1 VTGRSIS
8 STFEVKRIAKGVT
21 MRDSKAIRPLITL
34 GLAVFLTATQSGCIG
49 FASTL
54 MYWIKGNKVDA
65 RCTALEGKRVAVVC
79 VTGSGVS
86 GSTNEGEVLARAVA
100 MILEKNVK
108 KVDIVR
114 PEEVADWRDQNN
126 WDEVDYKSIGRG
138 VKADMVVA
146 IDMASFGIHDNPTLL
161 RGRASIKTTV
171 YDIADKGKIVF
182 RDGPKEFAF
191 PENGA
196 QHVVENET
204 NFKRIYLTMLA
215 QDIAKNFYAYDK
227 LDDVARDAMLIN

>member
-1 VTGRSIS
+1 MNWDGTV
-8 STFEVKRIAKGVT
+8 A
-21 MRDSKAIRPLITL
+21 ATL
-34 GLAVFLTATQSGCIG
+34 GYNVPDITVVRQSEI
-49 FASTL
+49 
-54 MYWIKGNKVDA
+54 
-65 RCTALEGKRVAVVC
+65 
-79 VTGSGVS
+79 
-86 GSTNEGEVLARAVA
+86 
-100 MILEKNVK
+100 
-108 KVDIVR
+108 
-114 PEEVADWRDQNN
+114 ADWFDSHDQ
-126 WDEVDYKSIGRG
+126 DVTDYTDIGRG

-146 IDMASFGIHDNPTLL
+146 IDLASFGIHDNATLL

-204 NFKRIYLTMLA
+204 NFKRIYLAMLA

>member
-1 VTGRSIS
+1 MRTVRQARSLL
-8 STFEVKRIAKGVT
+8 A
-21 MRDSKAIRPLITL
+21 LI
-34 GLAVFLTATQSGCIG
+34 LAVALLVPTTGCVG

-65 RCTALEGKRVAVVC
+65 RCTALEGKKVAVVC
-79 VTGSGVS
+79 VTGSGVV
-86 GSTNEGEVLARAVA
+86 GPNNEGETLARAVA
-100 MILEKNVK
+100 TILEKEVK
-108 KVDIVR
+108 KITLVR
-114 PEEVADWRDQNN
+114 PEQVAEWRDQNN

-146 IDMASFGIHDNPTLL
+146 IDLASFGIHENPTLL

-182 RDGPKEFAF
+182 RDGPKEFVF

-196 QHVVENET
+196 QHAVENET
-204 NFKRIYLTMLA
+204 NFKRIYLVMLA
-215 QDIAKNFYAYDK
+215 RHIAKNFFAYDK
-227 LDDVARDAMLIN
+227 LEDVAADAGYSG

>member
-1 VTGRSIS
+1 MRSS
-8 STFEVKRIAKGVT
+8 QG
-21 MRDSKAIRPLITL
+21 IRSLVAL
-34 GLAVFLTATQSGCIG
+34 LLAVAITIPHAGCIG

-54 MYWIKGNKVDA
+54 MYWIKGNKVEA

-79 VTGSGVS
+79 VAGSGVS
-86 GSTNEGEVLARAVA
+86 GSSNEGEVLARTVA

-108 KVDIVR
+108 KIDIVR

-138 VKADMVVA
+138 VKADVVVA
-146 IDMASFGIHDNPTLL
+146 IDLASFGIHDNPTLL
-161 RGRASIKTTV
+161 RGRASVKTTA

-215 QDIAKNFYAYDK
+215 QDIAKSFYAYDK